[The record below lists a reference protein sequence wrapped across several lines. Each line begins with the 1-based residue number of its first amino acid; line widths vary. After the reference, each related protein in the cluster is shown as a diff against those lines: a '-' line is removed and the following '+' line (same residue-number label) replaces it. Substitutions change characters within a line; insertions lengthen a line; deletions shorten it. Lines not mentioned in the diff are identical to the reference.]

1 MFYFWNFIMAKTQ
14 TKKKETK
21 KPVTRKVDWE
31 RTERIAGVVGML
43 SQFLP
48 RVDED
53 ASVCPL
59 FSREFLLKNLL
70 GLSDEEYE
78 LNNMLIANESEM
90 IMTTLEALRKM
101 SPDEF
106 VEKTK
111 IKKEKA
117 N

>member
-48 RVDED
+48 RVDD
-53 ASVCPL
+53 DVTVCPL

-90 IMTTLEALRKM
+90 IMSTLETLKKM

>member
-1 MFYFWNFIMAKTQ
+1 MFYFWDFIMAKTQ

-21 KPVTRKVDWE
+21 KPVARKVDWE
-31 RTERIAGVVGML
+31 RTERIAGVVGAL
-43 SQFLP
+43 SHDD
-48 RVDED
+48 VT
-53 ASVCPL
+53 VYPL

-78 LNNMLIANESEM
+78 LNNMLIANESEK
-90 IMTTLEALRKM
+90 ILSTLEALKKM